1 MLRGG
6 DSGMDGAAPSARPA
20 EMFVGRQQQLAAL
33 AEAIEAASAGEPRF
47 VLIQGDAGIGKSSLI
62 ARVLADYPNTP
73 VVAASGEES
82 EAYLPYGL
90 VQQLAASGA
99 RISADALADLDLLSR
114 APPPAD
120 ADPLAVGVELLA
132 LISALQDGNTVA
144 LVIEDLQWIDLAS
157 ARALLF
163 AFRRLSADRVLVLLT
178 SRAGASPQLG
188 DGWERFLGS
197 DRRVTRLTLT
207 GLSSEETSALCRASG
222 RTGLTSR
229 NVQRLRDHTAGNPL
243 LTRALL
249 AELTDHELKAADGS
263 LHAPRSLAE
272 VVAHRLTTLS
282 PAARDVVAAVA
293 VLGDHCSLAEVGEIT
308 DTADSAAALGE
319 AERAGLLLECRG
331 ASGWQISF
339 VHPLFCQA
347 VYQQLGA
354 ERRRALHLR
363 AAAVMTGE
371 AALAHRSA
379 VAVGLDQELAADLD
393 EAADNAVLAGKL
405 SLAARYRQQAAA
417 ATPRGPERDERL
429 LSAFEMLVRSAD
441 AALAEAARPVAEQL
455 PASSRRDTALGQLAL
470 LTARPLEAQT
480 LLRAAWDA
488 RDPLPEVG
496 AGAEAAL
503 GLGILLAISG
513 GFTESTIWLNRAL
526 ASASGSEPWLG
537 AARGM
542 LAVLVTL
549 SGGSSKALG
558 LFRDLP
564 ERAAMVPLA
573 HTDSVT
579 YRGLVKLW
587 TGDLEGAVDDL
598 ALVVSRMQAGLQL
611 RFPGQPLAYLSEAEF
626 RLGRWDDSQGHAE
639 LAVSLAMDADRRY
652 DLPFVHSAAVRVPA
666 CRGDWS
672 VAASHIGAAE
682 KAARTFGG
690 FATIFA
696 ASARSIL
703 GFARDDPRETL
714 RGAAMA
720 LAVPEIDC
728 YDDPSA
734 FWWRPLQ
741 IWALIRIGQLDGAAT
756 TLAAFESRAAER
768 DEHLALINAAWLH
781 GQLATAQ
788 GELDQADRM
797 LSQGA
802 ELCGGEPFPFHRG
815 LLRLDHGRCLF
826 RLQRRKAAIGAFRS
840 ADEIFT
846 ALGAHPFTQS
856 AQSQLAALGV
866 RARHGDGADLGGL
879 TVQELRVARAVA
891 AGLSNREVA
900 SQLYLSPKT
909 VEFHLSSVFAK
920 LGLSSRHQLAARFPD
935 REVPAIPRRRS
946 TTVQG
951 ETQGNHR
958 SQRDG

>member
-20 EMFVGRQQQLAAL
+20 EVFVGRQQELAAL
-33 AEAIEAASAGEPRF
+33 AATLDEASAGQPRF
-47 VLIQGDAGIGKSSLI
+47 VLIQGEAGMGKSSLI
-62 ARVLADYPNTP
+62 ARFLADHPNKP
-73 VVAASGEES
+73 VVTGSGEES

-99 RISADALADLDLLSR
+99 RISPDALAGLDLLSC

-132 LISALQDGNTVA
+132 LISSLQDDSPVT

-163 AFRRLSADRVLVLLT
+163 AFRRLSADRVLVLLS

-188 DGWERFLGS
+188 DGWERFLS
-197 DRRVTRLTLT
+197 TDRRVTRLSLN
-207 GLSSEETSALCRASG
+207 GLGTEEIRALCRALG
-222 RTGLTSR
+222 RAGLTTR
-229 NVQRLRDHTAGNPL
+229 NLQRLRDHTAGNPL
-243 LTRALL
+243 VTCAVL
-249 AELTDHELKAADGS
+249 AELTDRELMAAEGS

-272 VVAHRLTTLS
+272 VVAHRLRALS
-282 PAARDVVAAVA
+282 PGASDVVAAVA
-293 VLGDHCSLAEVGEIT
+293 VLGDHCSLPEVAEIT
-308 DTADSAAALGE
+308 DSADPAAALAE
-319 AERAGLLLECRG
+319 AERAGFLLERQD
-331 ASGWQISF
+331 AAGWQIAF
-339 VHPLFCQA
+339 RHPLFRQA

-363 AAAVMTGE
+363 AAAAMAGE

-379 VAVGLDQELAADLD
+379 VAVGLDQGLAADLD
-393 EAADNAVLAGKL
+393 EAAENAVLAGKL
-405 SLAARYRQQAAA
+405 SQAARYRQQAAA
-417 ATPRGPERDERL
+417 VTARGPARDERM
-429 LSAFEMLVRSAD
+429 LSAFELLVRSAE
-441 AALAEAARPVAEQL
+441 AALAEAARPVVEQL

-470 LTARPLEAQT
+470 LIARPLEAQT

-488 RDPLPEVG
+488 RDPLPDPA
-496 AGAEAAL
+496 AGAEAAF
-503 GLGILLAISG
+503 GLGILLGISG

-526 ASASGSEPWLG
+526 ASASGNEPWLG

-542 LAVLVTL
+542 LALLVTL
-549 SGGSSKALG
+549 SGGAAKALG

-564 ERAAMVPLA
+564 QRAAMVPLGQ
-573 HTDSVT
+573 TDSVT

-666 CRGDWS
+666 CRGDWT
-672 VAASHIGAAE
+672 VAATHITAAE
-682 KAARTFGG
+682 DAARTFGG
-690 FATIFA
+690 FAAIFA

-703 GFARDDPRETL
+703 GFARDDPREVL

-756 TLAAFESRAAER
+756 TLATFESRAAER
-768 DEHLALINAAWLH
+768 DEHLALINAAWLR
-781 GQLATAQ
+781 GQLAMALD
-788 GELDQADRM
+788 ELIQADQALLR
-797 LSQGA
+797 GA
-802 ELCGGEPFPFHRG
+802 DLCGSEPFPFHRG
-815 LLRLDHGRCLF
+815 LLRLDHGRCLS
-826 RLQRRKAAIGAFRS
+826 RLQQRKAAITALRS
-840 ADEIFT
+840 AHEIF
-846 ALGAHPFTQS
+846 AGLGAHPFAQS
-856 AQSQLAALGV
+856 ARLQLAALGV
-866 RARHGDGADLGGL
+866 RARQGDDGDLGGL
-879 TVQELRVARAVA
+879 TMQELRVARAVA

-920 LGLSSRHQLAARFPD
+920 LGLSSRHQLAARIPD
-935 REVPAIPRRRS
+935 REVPAIPRRRP
-946 TTVQG
+946 TTSQG
-951 ETQGNHR
+951 KTQGNHR